1 MDIRIDEQG
10 RLGLPAEVLE
20 ELGWYPG
27 LSVGIERVEGGLRLQ
42 ARGQKAAGSEKP
54 AGNPAAPG
62 RPASPSPSP
71 YGSGMPAGVDAAT
84 LKEEARQL
92 ADSMRNVAQPFGALS
107 LESNAPAVDP
117 PLASE
122 PQTPAELVNAVFPPH
137 GAALPTIGSQGGS
150 GAPGPG
156 APPAESSGP
165 GAAPSAATGPTI
177 IADHARAPRI
187 PTSCY
192 VAPGAFVAGDVTLGE
207 ECSVWPGASLR
218 GDVNRIEIGA
228 RTNVQ
233 DGAVIHVDHEDP
245 AVIGSGVT
253 IGHQATVHGCRVEDD
268 VLIGIHAVV
277 LNGAALGKGCMVA
290 AGAVVTPGTEVPP
303 GKLVLGVPGKVA
315 RDLTP
320 EELAANRANAA
331 EYVRLRGEYLA
342 TGVQVSGTR
351 AAGGCS
357 GVQAD
362 KDKPG
367 LSDLNT
373 RTPEHL
379 NTPLYRCRRVKTT
392 VEIDG
397 ALDEAAWKV
406 AEPAGQFMLSS
417 GSGAPKFPTEAR
429 LCWDETHLYVSF
441 SCQDSDIWGTYTKR
455 DEPLYDEEVV
465 ELFLCPSANLAH
477 YFEFEVSP
485 RNTVFDAKVFSPAG
499 DRRMMVVDREWD
511 AAGMRTAV
519 RVSGTLDRRDDHDIG
534 WIVEMA
540 IPFKSLGLAGP
551 PKPREEWRMNLY
563 RIERGEVTE
572 FSAWSPTLKSP
583 PDFHVPTRFGTLVF
597 VEE

>member
-1 MDIRIDEQG
+1 
-10 RLGLPAEVLE
+10 
-20 ELGWYPG
+20 
-27 LSVGIERVEGGLRLQ
+27 
-42 ARGQKAAGSEKP
+42 
-54 AGNPAAPG
+54 
-62 RPASPSPSP
+62 
-71 YGSGMPAGVDAAT
+71 
-84 LKEEARQL
+84 
-92 ADSMRNVAQPFGALS
+92 
-107 LESNAPAVDP
+107 
-117 PLASE
+117 
-122 PQTPAELVNAVFPPH
+122 
-137 GAALPTIGSQGGS
+137 
-150 GAPGPG
+150 
-156 APPAESSGP
+156 
-165 GAAPSAATGPTI
+165 
-177 IADHARAPRI
+177 
-187 PTSCY
+187 
-192 VAPGAFVAGDVTLGE
+192 
-207 ECSVWPGASLR
+207 
-218 GDVNRIEIGA
+218 VNRIEIGE

-233 DGAVIHVDHEDP
+233 DGAVIHVDPEDP

-277 LNGAALGKGCMVA
+277 LNGATLGKGCMVA

-303 GKLVLGVPGKVA
+303 GKLVLGVPAKVA

-331 EYVRLRGEYLA
+331 EYVRLRGEYLGSVLGVGSQVLGA
-342 TGVQVSGTR
+342 TDPKTE
-351 AAGGCS
+351 
-357 GVQAD
+357 D
-362 KDKPG
+362 P
-367 LSDLNT
+367 
-373 RTPEHL
+373 TPKTQ
-379 NTPLYRCRRVKTT
+379 NPTPTYRCRRIKTP

-441 SCQDSDIWGTYTKR
+441 SCQDSDIWGTYLKR

-551 PKPREEWRMNLY
+551 PKPNEQWRMNLY

-583 PDFHVPTRFGTLVF
+583 PDFHVPSRFGTLVF
-597 VEE
+597 VDE